1 VKRSGK
7 DEPMWVAIHMCEEA
21 PLEVSLYSYLYVKL
35 EKSYTFITVF
45 YIFSPM
51 KSENKGRIR
60 SAWKW
65 GRRGRVT
72 GGEKR

>member
-7 DEPMWVAIHMCEEA
+7 DEPMWVAIHMCMEA

-45 YIFSPM
+45 YIFSST
-51 KSENKGRIR
+51 KSENKGRTR
-60 SAWKW
+60 SAWK
-65 GRRGRVT
+65 RGRGDGVI